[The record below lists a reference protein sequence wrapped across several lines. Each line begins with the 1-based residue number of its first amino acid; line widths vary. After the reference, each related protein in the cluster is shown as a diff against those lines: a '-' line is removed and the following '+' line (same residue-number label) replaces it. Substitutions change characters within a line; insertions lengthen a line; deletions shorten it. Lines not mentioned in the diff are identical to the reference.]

1 MADKTA
7 IFESTQAL
15 FCALADYV
23 GKGALNK
30 VFDLKKFTTYRE
42 FKNKNN
48 FDKIIQTAFQRQI
61 DTPGVTLADMEKLL
75 TSENSW
81 YESSVLI
88 AKTLLEEITSIDTD
102 FRNIQAPKW
111 SDVFYTRGD
120 NEVMGKIGELFKI
133 ANNNSKLSYTKSI
146 PFSNINK
153 WSPADMYFASKDA
166 KSVIAK
172 ELTEAKQNTR
182 AYTFIELNDMIADL
196 IDKGDLLP
204 LSLKKTTS
212 SVILDKVNFDRNT
225 EDKKLKNFQY
235 VKTSDWKPYAINK
248 PQTRDLQIFFV
259 PGAKDVIKFRHD
271 PSTPAF
277 KGEFISPKNP
287 ESRGGSLG
295 DGPLSD
301 IFGIY
306 DKSFG
311 SSFRT
316 SFKAADKDFRE
327 RVKKLG
333 PKPTDKKLK
342 AEYDEQRAQLSAL
355 YVTNKIF
362 PPVIKWLNADKKRA
376 TMFVKTTFQYVTSR
390 STSSS
395 RFVIAKGG

>member
-7 IFESTQAL
+7 VFESTQAL

-23 GKGALNK
+23 GKGALAK

-42 FKNKNN
+42 FKNKNK
-48 FDKIIQTAFQRQI
+48 FDKVIQTAVQRQI
-61 DTPGVTLADMEKLL
+61 VTPGVSLQDMEDLL

-88 AKTLLEEITSIDTD
+88 ARKLLEDITSIDTD
-102 FRNIQAPKW
+102 FKNIQAPKW

-120 NEVMGKIGELFKI
+120 SEVMGKISELFKI
-133 ANNNSKLSYTKSI
+133 ANSNTKKQYTKSI

-166 KSVIAK
+166 KQRLAK
-172 ELTEAKQNTR
+172 ELTQARQHSR
-182 AYTFIELNDMIADL
+182 AYTFTELNDTITKL
-196 IDKGDLLP
+196 IEQGDLLP
-204 LSLKKTTS
+204 LSLKKTTT
-212 SVILDKVNFDRNT
+212 SVILDKVNFERNK
-225 EDKKLKNFQY
+225 EDQKIKNLQF
-235 VKTSDWKPYAINK
+235 VRTSDWKPYAIKK
-248 PQTRDLQIFFV
+248 PQTRDLQIYFD
-259 PGAKDVIKFRHD
+259 PSSKDHIKFRHD

-287 ESRGGSLG
+287 EARGGSLG
-295 DGPLSD
+295 DGPLGD
-301 IFGIY
+301 ILGIY
-306 DKSFG
+306 DKAFG
-311 SSFRT
+311 NAFRT
-316 SFKAADKDFRE
+316 NFKAADRDFRE

-333 PKPTDKKLK
+333 TKPTDKKLK

-355 YVTNKIF
+355 YVTNKVF
-362 PPVIKWLNADKKRA
+362 PPIIKWLNADKKRA
-376 TMFVKTTFQYVTSR
+376 TAFIKTTFQYVTSR

>member
-7 IFESTQAL
+7 VFESTQAL
-15 FCALADYV
+15 FCAIADYV
-23 GKGALNK
+23 GKGSVSK
-30 VFDLKKFTTYRE
+30 VFDLTKFTTYKE
-42 FKNKNN
+42 FKQKNKLENV
-48 FDKIIQTAFQRQI
+48 IRTAANRYVT
-61 DTPGVTLADMEKLL
+61 TPGVSLQDMENLL

-81 YESSVLI
+81 YQSSVLI
-88 AKTLLEEITSIDTD
+88 AKKLIEDITSIDTD
-102 FRNIQAPKW
+102 FKNIQAPKW

-120 NEVMGKIGELFKI
+120 KDIMGNIGELFKI
-133 ANNNSKLSYTKSI
+133 ANVNAKKEYTKSI
-146 PFSNINK
+146 SFSNINK
-153 WSPADMYFASKDA
+153 WSPADMYFASNDA
-166 KSVIAK
+166 KIQIAK
-172 ELTEAKQNTR
+172 EVTKSKANTR
-182 AYTFIELNDMIADL
+182 AYSFMELNDFIAKL

-204 LSLKKTTS
+204 LSLKKTTT
-212 SVILDKVNFDRNT
+212 SVVLDKVNFDRSA
-225 EDKKLKNFQY
+225 EDNKLKNFQF

-259 PGAKDVIKFRHD
+259 PGSRDVIKFRHD

-287 ESRGGSLG
+287 EARGGSLG
-295 DGPLSD
+295 DGPLGD

-306 DKSFG
+306 DKAFG
-311 SSFRT
+311 SSFT
-316 SFKAADKDFRE
+316 TNFKKADKDFKE

-333 PKPTDKKLK
+333 TKPTDKKLK

-376 TMFVKTTFQYVTSR
+376 TAFVKTTFQYVTSR
-390 STSSS
+390 SVTSS

>member
-23 GKGALNK
+23 GKGNIDK
-30 VFDLKKFTTYRE
+30 VFDLKKFATYRE
-42 FKNKNN
+42 FKNKNKL
-48 FDKIIQTAFQRQI
+48 DKIIQTAVQRQI
-61 DTPGVTLADMEKLL
+61 DTPGVSLADMEKLL

-88 AKTLLEEITSIDTD
+88 AKTLIQEIATIDKD
-102 FRNIQAPKW
+102 FSNIQAPKW

-120 NEVMGKIGELFKI
+120 TDIMGKISALFKI
-133 ANNNSKLSYTKSI
+133 ANENSKKQYTRSI

-166 KSVIAK
+166 KLIIAK
-172 ELTEAKQNTR
+172 EVADAKKNLR
-182 AYTFIELNDMIADL
+182 AYTFMELNETITNL
-196 IDKGDLLP
+196 IDRGDLLP

-212 SVILDKVNFDRNT
+212 SVVLDKVNFDRVA
-225 EDKKLKNFQY
+225 EDKKINNFKF
-235 VKTSDWKPYAINK
+235 VRTSDWKPYAINK

-259 PGAKDVIKFRHD
+259 EGSKDVIKFRHD

-301 IFGIY
+301 IFGIF

-311 SSFRT
+311 NTFRT
-316 SFKAADKDFRE
+316 NFKAADKDFKE

-333 PKPTDKKLK
+333 SKPTDKKLK
-342 AEYDEQRAQLSAL
+342 AEFDEQRAQLSAL
-355 YVTNKIF
+355 YVTNKVF
-362 PPVIKWLNADKKRA
+362 PQMIKWLTADKKRA
-376 TMFVKTTFQYVTSR
+376 TAFVKTTFQYVTSR
-390 STSSS
+390 SSSSS